1 MRSYFFGDIHGNLDA
16 LEACLKH
23 MDALKPDAVYCL
35 GDIVGWLPFGD
46 RSLARM
52 KSLGVDTVAGNHD
65 LMVAGL
71 FTDHIT
77 QIDRMQATAYNAG
90 LLSSVPDAADYLQG
104 LPLILERN
112 EFVLTHHSPFH
123 LPREQGTVTIDCFN
137 YLDDAALGECLEQWN
152 AFPRS
157 LIFSGHDHV
166 PAVFELPPGLERPAV
181 ADVVVHRPPLEGSLT
196 VQLGPESKYW
206 IKAGS
211 VGGPYRDG
219 LPTANSVL
227 FDSERKTVSLF
238 RVPYPSGNLLRE
250 LSANRFCRNLPT
262 IRRYMELLAQG
273 EKERRG

>member
-16 LEACLKH
+16 LEGCLKH
-23 MDALKPDAVYCL
+23 MDAMKPDAAYCL

-52 KSLGVDTVAGNHD
+52 KSLGIETVAGNHD

-71 FTDHIT
+71 FTDHVT

-90 LLSSVPDAADYLQG
+90 LLSSISDAGDYLLG
-104 LPLILERN
+104 FPLILETK

-123 LPREQGTVTIDCFN
+123 LPGEGESVTIDCFN
-137 YLDDAALGECLEQWN
+137 YLDEAALGACLEDWN
-152 AFPRS
+152 TSPHG

-166 PAVFELPPGLERPAV
+166 PAVFELPPGLERPTV
-181 ADVVVHRPPLEGSLT
+181 ADVVIHRPPREGSLT
-196 VQLGPESKYW
+196 VQIAPGSKYW

-219 LPTANSVL
+219 VPTANSVL
-227 FDSERKTVSLF
+227 FDSERETVSLF
-238 RVPYPSGNLLRE
+238 RIPYPVENLLRD

-262 IRRYMELLAQG
+262 IRRYMDLLAQG